1 MNIRYSVAVKI
12 NAFNV
17 TVIMEHSC
25 STEHLLAGNT
35 LLVTSLLNQCT
46 QSLPDPVRC
55 LDILKLKN
63 RCGLISGR
71 ENDRT
76 YTKDLLPDRLLECD
90 IQNSV

>member
-35 LLVTSLLNQCT
+35 LLVTSLFNQ
-46 QSLPDPVRC
+46 
-55 LDILKLKN
+55 IA
-63 RCGLISGR
+63 
-71 ENDRT
+71 
-76 YTKDLLPDRLLECD
+76 
-90 IQNSV
+90 